1 MRKLEYPSLRQE
13 KILTYIRDFKE
24 EYNYSPS
31 IRDIQAALT
40 ISSTSVVDYNLKEL
54 VKRGLIRR
62 ARNVSRTIE
71 LIEQEQSHG
80 HLPYP
85 SVLMLPVAGSI
96 AAGQPIPVFDELQA
110 GRLDDRAETI
120 EITPDMV
127 GRYAGKQDGLFVLR
141 VKGHSMI
148 EDLISDGDLVVMHSQ
163 DTAED
168 GETIAAWL
176 EDEKATTLK
185 RIYREQGGRIRLQ
198 PANATMKPIYTDEAN
213 LRIQGR
219 VVAVIRQVF

>member
-1 MRKLEYPSLRQE
+1 MRKLEQLSLRQE
-13 KILTYIRDFKE
+13 KIIQFIRDFKE
-24 EYNYSPS
+24 EFNYSPS
-31 IRDIQAALT
+31 IRDIQTRLG

-54 VKRGLIRR
+54 GKRGLLRR
-62 ARNVSRTIE
+62 SKNVSRTIE
-71 LIEQEQSHG
+71 LIEPEQARG
-80 HLPYP
+80 RMPYP
-85 SVLMLPVAGSI
+85 SVLMLPLAGNI
-96 AAGQPIPVFDELQA
+96 AAGSPIPVFDDLRA
-110 GRLDDRAETI
+110 GQLNDSAETI

-141 VKGHSMI
+141 VKGQSMI
-148 EDLISDGDLVVMHSQ
+148 EDLINDGDLVVMHSQ

-176 EDEKATTLK
+176 EDEKSTTLK
-185 RIYREQGGRIRLQ
+185 RYYREDGGRIRLQ
-198 PANATMKPIYTDEAN
+198 PANATMQPIYTNEDN